1 MLDCGNRAEDY
12 LGANGHMVV
21 NWEHSS
27 MVERMAVN
35 HDVVGSSPTV
45 PAIGVEGIGST

>member
-12 LGANGHMVV
+12 LGAIGHMVV

-35 HDVVGSSPTV
+35 HDVVGSNPTV
-45 PAIGVEGIGST
+45 PVNGLSPNG